1 MVQNL
6 EYSAITI
13 SSYFD
18 QSIGQSIKTQWVWE
32 KGYRDGCFGQSQDLA
47 EE

>member
-18 QSIGQSIKTQWVWE
+18 QSIGQSIKHNEFE
-32 KGYRDGCFGQSQDLA
+32 KKGTEMVALDNLKI
-47 EE
+47 